1 MILKF
6 LLKIIRSNDFKLLNF
21 LRCCLNK
28 EKKIDKIKA
37 SYKEDFYIK
46 RNSVGV
52 ALGSQSQEVPQ

>member
-1 MILKF
+1 MI
-6 LLKIIRSNDFKLLNF
+6 LNF

-46 RNSVGV
+46 RNSVGA